1 MNNYIVAKQ
10 ILVDNDIQVYLLNME
25 DNIKYI
31 NKSVIPQIQIEEIS
45 WYKFKNDSDKRLL
58 ARSFLFE
65 HLKEKY
71 NISNFDLGMN
81 EYKKPF
87 LLLNPSI
94 NFSFSYAKNYVLV
107 GISKKN
113 IGVDIEHINIELNIN
128 EIAQEIMCKRELD
141 WFNSC
146 KNTSLKR
153 FFFFQLFSAKE
164 SIIKAFGMGLYFD
177 VKNINTLDE
186 SRYTL
191 NNTRFQYQE
200 LGLWMYEYSLS
211 ICFEIDS

>member
-10 ILVDNDIQVYLLNME
+10 VLIDNDTQVYLLNIE

-31 NKSVIPQIQIEEIS
+31 NKSVIPQVQIEEIS

-65 HLKEKY
+65 YLKEKY
-71 NISNFDLGMN
+71 QISNFDLGFN

-87 LLLNPSI
+87 LRLNPSI
-94 NFSFSYAKNYVLV
+94 NFSFSYAKNYVLI

-113 IGVDIEHINIELNIN
+113 IGIDIEHINTKLNIN
-128 EIAQEIMCKRELD
+128 EMAQEIMSKRELD

-146 KNTSLKR
+146 KDISLKR
-153 FFFFQLFSAKE
+153 IYFFQLFSAKE

-200 LGLWMYEYSLS
+200 LGMWMHEYSLS
-211 ICFEIDS
+211 VCFEID